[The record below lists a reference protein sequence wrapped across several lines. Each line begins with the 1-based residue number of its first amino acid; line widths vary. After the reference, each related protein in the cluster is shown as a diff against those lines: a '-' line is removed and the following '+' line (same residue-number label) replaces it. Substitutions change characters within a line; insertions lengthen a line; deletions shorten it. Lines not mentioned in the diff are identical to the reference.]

1 MKKGIAL
8 ILTAVLLLTGCGSS
22 SAQAGTQENTDAA
35 QEEAVVTETETA
47 STDAAEKTDSQTD
60 SQEPAAS
67 ENADTTEVKEAE
79 AEAPQGETGASSDTL
94 VLYFS
99 RTGEQYVVGVIDKGN
114 TAIVAEMIAEQT
126 GADLF
131 EVLPADDHYPM
142 TYEALTDVAK
152 QEQND
157 NARPAYSGE
166 LPDLS
171 KYSTIFIGAPV
182 WWGDWPM
189 IMYTVFENSDFSGK
203 TLIPFSTHEGSGLSG
218 FDKKLEGACPDSTV
232 GKGLAIEGNDAQNN
246 QEKARES
253 VSGWLTELG
262 FDMAGRNDEQLIRDV
277 YIKMYEGMIAKDEA
291 TLREALDDS
300 FVLVHMTGM
309 RQSREEFISAVL
321 DGTLNYYS
329 AEHENMPV
337 KINGD
342 TAVLTGQSYV
352 AAAVFGGGRSNWRL
366 QQKCSLKKID
376 GLWNITRS
384 VASTY

>member
-8 ILTAVLLLTGCGSS
+8 ILTAVLLLTGCGST

-35 QEEAVVTETETA
+35 QEEAAVTETEAA
-47 STDAAEKTDSQTD
+47 STDADEKTDSQTD
-60 SQEPAAS
+60 SQESAAAS
-67 ENADTTEVKEAE
+67 ENADTAEVKEAE
-79 AEAPQGETGASSDTL
+79 AEASQGETGASSDTL

-142 TYEALTDVAK
+142 TYDALTDVAK

-171 KYSTIFIGAPV
+171 KYSTIFIGSPV

-189 IMYTVFENSDFSGK
+189 IMYTVFENNDFSGK

-218 FDKKLEGACPDSTV
+218 FDKKLAGTCPDSTI
-232 GKGLAIEGNDAQNN
+232 GKGLSIEGNYGQNN
-246 QEKARES
+246 QEKASES
-253 VSGWLTELG
+253 VSGWLTQPL
-262 FDMAGRNDEQLIRDV
+262 F
-277 YIKMYEGMIAKDEA
+277 
-291 TLREALDDS
+291 
-300 FVLVHMTGM
+300 
-309 RQSREEFISAVL
+309 
-321 DGTLNYYS
+321 
-329 AEHENMPV
+329 
-337 KINGD
+337 
-342 TAVLTGQSYV
+342 
-352 AAAVFGGGRSNWRL
+352 
-366 QQKCSLKKID
+366 
-376 GLWNITRS
+376 
-384 VASTY
+384 